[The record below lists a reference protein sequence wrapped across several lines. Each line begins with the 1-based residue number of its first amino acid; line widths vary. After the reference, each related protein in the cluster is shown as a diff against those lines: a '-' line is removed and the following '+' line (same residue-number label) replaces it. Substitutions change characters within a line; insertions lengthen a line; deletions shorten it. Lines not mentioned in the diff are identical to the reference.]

1 MLSCFFFWS
10 TWFIGPRFE
19 LCTGIGCEE
28 PTIYWAFVCTR
39 PGDDGVEGVTAKS
52 DASSSN
58 MFNLVLGGCCIEW
71 NPCRWVDVGI
81 RTSVLTEKVQ
91 WDTH

>member
-1 MLSCFFFWS
+1 MKSRP
-10 TWFIGPRFE
+10 FIG
-19 LCTGIGCEE
+19 L
-28 PTIYWAFVCTR
+28 FVCTWS
-39 PGDDGVEGVTAKS
+39 GDDGVEGVTAKS

-71 NPCRWVDVGI
+71 NPCGWVDVGI

-91 WDTH
+91 WDTHSLNQMGSIGEGGGGQS